1 MYQNTKITD
10 ELLIDELKIRISRYH
25 EALDELQTLNV
36 ELKEVNKKLQESES
50 LKTHFLSNIANEIVN
65 PFTSILGLSRNIMSM
80 DKNNFDK
87 AKKMAEYIYL
97 EAFNLDF
104 QLKNIFAAAEI
115 EAGESSL
122 LYSNVSIIELIKD
135 ILEQFKSEMSLKG
148 ITYEIIDNV
157 KIENFKFKTDN
168 EKFSLIISNLVSN
181 AINYGKENA
190 KIEITLEK
198 IDKNLKVVVKD
209 YGKGIPKE
217 KRQKI
222 FDRFNRLGSK
232 INSID
237 KGHGIGLSICKYYI
251 ELLEGEI
258 SFNTIENKGTE
269 FILILKEIEI
279 ENNNYSA
286 DSNKIFF
293 GEDELF

>member
-1 MYQNTKITD
+1 MYNNTKITD

-25 EALDELQTLNV
+25 EALSELQSLNI
-36 ELKEVNKKLQESES
+36 ELKDVNKKLQESES

-65 PFTSILGLSRNIMSM
+65 PFTSILGLSKSIMSM

-115 EAGESSL
+115 EAGEASV
-122 LYSNVSIIELIKD
+122 LYSNVSIKD
-135 ILEQFKSEMSLKG
+135 IVKNILEQFKSEMTLKN
-148 ITYEIIDNV
+148 INYTIIDN
-157 KIENFKFKTDN
+157 IETENCKFKTDN
-168 EKFSLIISNLVSN
+168 EKFSLIISNLISN
-181 AINYGKENA
+181 AISYGKDNS
-190 KIEITLEK
+190 KIEIIFEK
-198 IDKNLKVVVKD
+198 TQDILKITVKD
-209 YGKGIPKE
+209 QGKGITKD

-222 FDRFNRLGSK
+222 FDRFNRSGTG

-237 KGHGIGLSICKYYI
+237 KGHGIGLSICKYYA
-251 ELLEGEI
+251 ELLDGDI
-258 SFNTIENKGTE
+258 TFNSIENKGTE
-269 FILILKEIEI
+269 FILTLKETEAD
-279 ENNNYSA
+279 NDNYSD

>member
-25 EALDELQTLNV
+25 EALNELQTLNV
-36 ELKEVNKKLQESES
+36 ELKEVNKKLQDSES

-80 DKNNFDK
+80 DKNNFEK

-115 EAGESSL
+115 EAGEASL
-122 LYSNVSIIELIKD
+122 LYSHVSVIEMTNN
-135 ILEQFKSEMSLKG
+135 ILEQFKSEMTLKN
-148 ITYEIIDNV
+148 ITYEIIDNI

-168 EKFSLIISNLVSN
+168 EKFSLMISNLISN
-181 AINYGKENA
+181 AINYGKENS
-190 KIEITLEK
+190 KIEI
-198 IDKNLKVVVKD
+198 IFDKNDDYLKITVKD
-209 YGKGIPKE
+209 QGKGIPKE

-222 FDRFNRLGSK
+222 FDRFNRLGSG
-232 INSID
+232 INSVD
-237 KGHGIGLSICKYYI
+237 KGHGIGLSICKYYT
-251 ELLEGEI
+251 ELLDGEI
-258 SFNTIENKGTE
+258 TFNSIENKGSE
-269 FILILKEIEI
+269 FILNLKETKL
-279 ENNNYSA
+279 ENNNYSE
-286 DSNKIFF
+286 DSNRIFF